1 LLGRASFAIGSN
13 SSSFGIDAAYTCLP
27 GWVSWDKRGSMKTT
41 SELEFEKFLT
51 ENGLPFERVEE

>member
-1 LLGRASFAIGSN
+1 
-13 SSSFGIDAAYTCLP
+13 
-27 GWVSWDKRGSMKTT
+27 MKTT